1 MLNKMEERERLV
13 KVRKAQKKRK
23 PDFYRKDSFKKSK
36 LGKRRNKKLTW
47 RHPRGRHSKVR
58 EKEKSYPCQP
68 SVGYRSPKQ
77 VRSTLNGLNVVY
89 ISNASQLTKITK
101 EQMPVLTHVGAKNK
115 LEIAK
120 KAQELGIKIYNL
132 DPEKAIKNIGEKLS
146 GRKKIRLDKIKKK
159 QERLEK
165 EKAKTEKKEKKDV
178 EGKEKIEK
186 GKETI
191 QQNEEKEKILSQKPE
206 GKGPRKSLDL
216 NQSGE

>member
-1 MLNKMEERERLV
+1 MEERERLV
-13 KVRKAQKKRK
+13 KVRKVQKKRK
-23 PDFYRKDSFKKSK
+23 PDFFRKDSFKKSK

-58 EKEKSYPCQP
+58 AKEKSYPCQP

-77 VRSTLNGLNVVY
+77 VRSTLNGFNVIY
-89 ISNASQLTKITK
+89 ISNINQLAKITK
-101 EQMPVLTHVGAKNK
+101 EQMPILAHVGAKNK
-115 LEIAK
+115 LKIAK

-132 DPEKAIKNIGEKLS
+132 DNEKAIKNIEEKLS
-146 GRKKIRLDKIKKK
+146 GRKKIKQDKIKKK

-165 EKAKTEKKEKKDV
+165 EKTKTEKKEKKDT
-178 EGKEKIEK
+178 ENKEKE
-186 GKETI
+186 ETS